1 MKTFIY
7 CLYSAEICV
16 LCCVVL
22 CCVVG
27 GGVVWCGVVWFDY
40 TIEFVHILVLYR
52 MYAGDGEQR
61 PLTDPPGDV
70 ISMSAIYVVTGSK
83 GITVRDGMEATSQ
96 EILVLHPGEFEG

>member
-1 MKTFIY
+1 MLLVEVW
-7 CLYSAEICV
+7 C
-16 LCCVVL
+16 
-22 CCVVG
+22 
-27 GGVVWCGVVWFDY
+27 GVVWCGVITQMNEY
-40 TIEFVHILVLYR
+40 VHIVVLYR

>member
-1 MKTFIY
+1 MW
-7 CLYSAEICV
+7 C
-16 LCCVVL
+16 
-22 CCVVG
+22 
-27 GGVVWCGVVWFDY
+27 GVVWCGALTQMNEY
-40 TIEFVHILVLYR
+40 VHILVLYR

-96 EILVLHPGEFEG
+96 EILVLHPGELKVERNMPRVTNRVMVCLRDSEIYRLTD